1 MFNMGTSASLVF
13 LDYKNFGKVWAAE
26 NPTTLLIDKA
36 LIFIDWDDTLFP
48 TTWMLAQGMSQTTS
62 SSEDKKYVQLLE
74 GISSAIIMF
83 LARIKTFGRIVI
95 VTNSQTGWVSDCI
108 QRYMPSVAA
117 ILETIPICSARSTY
131 EFLTDIPVMWKKMAF
146 GREILETYGT
156 DETRQR
162 NVLSIGDGFA
172 ERVAVGKVKAEN
184 TYVKSIKLYDAPTPS
199 SIIQQ
204 LMFVDENLVKIINH
218 TGDLDLTISSW
229 RETKNSIRGV
239 EPPWDPA
246 NAKVF

>member
-13 LDYKNFGKVWAAE
+13 LDYKNFGKVWVAE

-48 TTWMLAQGMSQTTS
+48 TSWMIAQGMDANTVSL
-62 SSEDKKYVQLLE
+62 EDKRYIQMLE
-74 GISSAIIMF
+74 GLSSAIIMF
-83 LARIKTFGRIVI
+83 LARIKTLGRIVI

-108 QRYMPSVAA
+108 KRYIPSVAA
-117 ILETIPICSARSTY
+117 ILETIPVCSARSTY
-131 EFLTDIPVMWKKMAF
+131 EFFTDIPEIWKKMAF

-172 ERVAVGKVKAEN
+172 ERLAVAKVKAEN

-199 SIIQQ
+199 SIIRQ

>member
-1 MFNMGTSASLVF
+1 MGTSASLVF
-13 LDYKNFGKVWAAE
+13 LDYKNFGKVWVAE

-48 TTWMLAQGMSQTTS
+48 TSWMIAQGMDANTVSL
-62 SSEDKKYVQLLE
+62 EDKRYIQMLE
-74 GISSAIIMF
+74 GLSSAIIMF
-83 LARIKTFGRIVI
+83 LARIKTLGRIVI

-108 QRYMPSVAA
+108 KRYIPSVAA
-117 ILETIPICSARSTY
+117 ILETIPVCSARSTY
-131 EFLTDIPVMWKKMAF
+131 EFFTDIPEIWKKMAF

-172 ERVAVGKVKAEN
+172 ERLAVAKVKAEN

-199 SIIQQ
+199 SIIRQ

-218 TGDLDLTISSW
+218 TGDLDLTISSS